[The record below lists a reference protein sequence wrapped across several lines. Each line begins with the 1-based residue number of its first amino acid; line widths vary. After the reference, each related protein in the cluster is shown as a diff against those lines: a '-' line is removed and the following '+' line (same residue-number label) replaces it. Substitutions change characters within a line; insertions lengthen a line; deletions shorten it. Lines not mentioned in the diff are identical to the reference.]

1 MHLCGDYVK
10 VKSIEEIT
18 ESINLIRQYNDLC
31 EFGDEEY
38 SDFDDKQQTCGLIG
52 KVMTHD
58 SDDNSYSVKIVND
71 DEYWYHESW
80 LEKIEPYI
88 NQFKVG
94 DKVEIEKK
102 TR

>member
-1 MHLCGDYVK
+1 
-10 VKSIEEIT
+10 
-18 ESINLIRQYNDLC
+18 
-31 EFGDEEY
+31 
-38 SDFDDKQQTCGLIG
+38 
-52 KVMTHD
+52 MTHD